1 MKSVLL
7 AAASCLFMAGNTIA
21 KPEIPTDFAGYKEW
35 LDTASYEDKKEHF
48 DSLSDK
54 FIEQHGEDAN

>member
-54 FIEQHGEDAN
+54 FIE